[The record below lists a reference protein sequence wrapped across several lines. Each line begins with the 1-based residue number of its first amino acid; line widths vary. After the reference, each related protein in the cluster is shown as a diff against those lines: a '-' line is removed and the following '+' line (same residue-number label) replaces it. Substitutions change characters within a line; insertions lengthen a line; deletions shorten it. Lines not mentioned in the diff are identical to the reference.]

1 MSNKFQCR
9 LTDVCLLQS
18 CEKWKNSPANVP
30 QLPKNGPLLRLK
42 QNVAQFSRPLP
53 ITVNLA
59 DRNTC
64 GRAIFFSDLQ
74 LDEYHPNFIS
84 NEFLSSKPRHAISSF
99 INEILVS
106 LSLSLSLSH
115 SPTLP
120 LCLSG
125 SPRKTLTL
133 DFPTPRLRRDKASRK
148 LCCSVCRMKQ
158 HHVSVAFCIIDGSSP
173 HNKEEN

>member
-1 MSNKFQCR
+1 MWLSSAAR
-9 LTDVCLLQS
+9 ALL
-18 CEKWKNSPANVP
+18 WNLAG
-30 QLPKNGPLLRLK
+30 LFLHY
-42 QNVAQFSRPLP
+42 
-53 ITVNLA
+53 TVNLA
-59 DRNTC
+59 DRNIC
-64 GRAIFFSDLQ
+64 GWAIFISDLQ

-106 LSLSLSLSH
+106 LSLSLSLS
-115 SPTLP
+115 LP